1 MTENIGFEA
10 GCTIDIKN
18 DITIGND
25 YSDRYN
31 KNSNL
36 WFEFLL
42 NSRLCNGLHVHKTKN
57 FL

>member
-25 YSDRYN
+25 SSDRYN

-36 WFEFLL
+36 WFEF
-42 NSRLCNGLHVHKTKN
+42 C
-57 FL
+57 